1 MTYHFPKNILGSR
14 ISLTYK
20 KLTKSYDELRKNLRK
35 ILRSFENRAPVPY
48 CIRGQYVRDQCQ
60 ITLRSRPHMLEAKQ
74 SPICL
79 LQKMKSEMGKYVE

>member
-48 CIRGQYVRDQCQ
+48 CIRGQYVRAIVKISGC
-60 ITLRSRPHMLEAKQ
+60 T
-74 SPICL
+74 
-79 LQKMKSEMGKYVE
+79 